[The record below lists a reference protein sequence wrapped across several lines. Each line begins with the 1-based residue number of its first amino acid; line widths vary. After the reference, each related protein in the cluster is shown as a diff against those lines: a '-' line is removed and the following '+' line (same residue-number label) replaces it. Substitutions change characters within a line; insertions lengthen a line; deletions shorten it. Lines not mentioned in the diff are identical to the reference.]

1 MEYAA
6 NYVKVIEIDHKHPLL
21 LQLCRSGIDLEAKDQ
36 KDTPLVEVKPVNVLF
51 ETDKAKQLS
60 LFPRNME
67 SNAIEHL
74 LAPAVQVVSLA

>member
-1 MEYAA
+1 VSE
-6 NYVKVIEIDHKHPLL
+6 
-21 LQLCRSGIDLEAKDQ
+21 EAKE
-36 KDTPLVEVKPVNVLF
+36 KDETPLVEVKAVSVAF

-74 LAPAVQVVSLA
+74 LAPAV